1 MIRYTKD
8 FNPKENYHMRG
19 FVSIFFNTQS
29 TTKPTTIVT
38 RISKVENVSFAHLVT
53 GQVDAIAFVDAQD
66 SGSFRD
72 ALLEINSI
80 SGVDHTSTFVVL

>member
-1 MIRYTKD
+1 MS
-8 FNPKENYHMRG
+8 G

-29 TTKPTTIVT
+29 TSRPTTIIA
-38 RISKVENVSFAHLVT
+38 RISRVDNVNFAHLVT
-53 GQVDAIAFVDAQD
+53 GLVDAIAFVQAQD

-72 ALLEINSI
+72 ALLEINAI

>member
-1 MIRYTKD
+1 MS
-8 FNPKENYHMRG
+8 G

-29 TTKPTTIVT
+29 NSKPTTIIT
-38 RISKVENVSFAHLVT
+38 KISKVDSVSFAHLVT
-53 GQVDAIAFVDAQD
+53 GQVDAIAFVQAQD

-72 ALLEINSI
+72 ALLEINAI

>member
-1 MIRYTKD
+1 MS
-8 FNPKENYHMRG
+8 G

-29 TTKPTTIVT
+29 NSKPTTIIT
-38 RISKVENVSFAHLVT
+38 KISKVDNVSFAHLVT
-53 GQVDAIAFVDAQD
+53 GQVDAIAFVQAQD

-80 SGVDHTSTFVVL
+80 SGVEHTSTSVVL